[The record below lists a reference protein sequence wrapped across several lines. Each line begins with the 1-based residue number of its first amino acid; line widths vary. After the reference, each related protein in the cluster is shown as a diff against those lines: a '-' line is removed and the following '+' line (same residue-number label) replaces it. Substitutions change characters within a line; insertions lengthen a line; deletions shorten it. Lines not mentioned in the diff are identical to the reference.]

1 MNDITYGTKF
11 YEQDS
16 QTIHQ
21 LAVAGV
27 SMALLMIQPLL

>member
-27 SMALLMIQPLL
+27 SMTLLMIQPLL